1 MNDVIFIDGDF
12 AIIRTEAIF
21 CIGFNCYKATKP
33 GGSDFV
39 KINDIA
45 RWFKTEDA
53 ARKWLADFMANADV
67 TGLAP
72 VQEDT
77 K

>member
-45 RWFKTEDA
+45 SWFKTEDA
-53 ARKWLADFMANADV
+53 ARKWLADFMANAEIRGGAAVPLD
-67 TGLAP
+67 
-72 VQEDT
+72 
-77 K
+77 